1 MPKKDLELYDTEWA
15 ILRVVWEQ
23 EPCAAPTVQEAL
35 AEQRAWTYATVKT
48 LMDRMVKKGL
58 LKVKKMRNLY
68 LYQAAITRTR
78 AQKSEVKRAVKQ
90 AFDGAFSPLM
100 QFVLENEDL
109 TQDDYQQ
116 MEQLIK
122 QRKRQK

>member
-78 AQKSEVKRAVKQ
+78 AQESEVKRAVKR

-109 TQDDYQQ
+109 TQDDYQK

-122 QRKRQK
+122 QRKRQ

>member
-35 AEQRAWTYATVKT
+35 AKQRAWTYATVKT

-58 LKVKKMRNLY
+58 LKVKRMRNLY
-68 LYQAAITRTR
+68 IYQAGITRAR
-78 AQKSEVKRAVKQ
+78 AQESEVRRAVKQ

-100 QFVLENEDL
+100 HFVLENEDL
-109 TQDDYQQ
+109 TQDDYQK
-116 MEQLIK
+116 MEQLIR
-122 QRKRQK
+122 QRKRQ